1 MVTNLIFYLYGI
13 KIDYIRQR
21 ENEYIFFF
29 NDDFYVFK
37 ECFDTEEKLIFL
49 NKFNLTNNRFHILI
63 KNRYSHFL
71 SSFNNSF
78 YVLMK
83 VRIKTNRLVVLADV
97 LENNFV
103 LSTIDERDLNWMRL
117 WKEKVD
123 QVELYIN
130 KVNLEINNLAII
142 NYFLNLSDLSI
153 NYYNEH
159 IRGDLVPLTLCHKRM
174 SINLDLYGYYSVV
187 DVVFD
192 HYMRDVAEF
201 IKCDIYSDK
210 MLDINK
216 YKTIV
221 GSRDIHLL
229 ISRLLFPTYFFDI
242 FDDYVLNNKSFD
254 NFYKHFL
261 NLELFEQNLFLVID
275 FLQK

>member
-1 MVTNLIFYLYGI
+1 MVTNLIFFLYGI
-13 KIDYIRQR
+13 KIDCIRQR
-21 ENEYIFFF
+21 EHEYIFFF
-29 NDDFYVFK
+29 NNDFYVFK

-49 NKFNLTNNRFHILI
+49 NKFILTNNRFHSLI
-63 KNRYSHFL
+63 KNRYSRFL

-78 YVLMK
+78 YILMK
-83 VRIKTNRLVVLADV
+83 VRIRTNRFVVLDDV
-97 LENNFV
+97 LENNLI
-103 LSTIDERDLNWMRL
+103 LSTIDERTLNWTRL

-142 NYFLNLSDLSI
+142 NYFLNLSDLAI
-153 NYYNEH
+153 NYFNEH
-159 IRGDLVPLTLCHKRM
+159 IRTDLVPLTLCHKRM
-174 SINLDLYGYYSVV
+174 SVNLDLYGYYSVV

-216 YKTIV
+216 YKSIE

>member
-1 MVTNLIFYLYGI
+1 MVTNLIFFLYGI

-29 NDDFYVFK
+29 NNDFYVFK

-49 NKFNLTNNRFHILI
+49 NKFILTNNRFHSLI
-63 KNRYSHFL
+63 KNRYSRFL

-78 YVLMK
+78 YILMK
-83 VRIKTNRLVVLADV
+83 VRIRTNRLVVLDDA
-97 LENNFV
+97 LKNNLI
-103 LSTIDERDLNWMRL
+103 LSTIDERTLNWTRL

-142 NYFLNLSDLSI
+142 NYFLNLSDLAI
-153 NYYNEH
+153 NYFNEH
-159 IRGDLVPLTLCHKRM
+159 IRTDLVPLTLCHKRM
-174 SINLDLYGYYSVV
+174 SVNLDLYGYYSVV

-216 YKTIV
+216 YKSIE

>member
-1 MVTNLIFYLYGI
+1 MVTNLIFFLYGI

-29 NDDFYVFK
+29 NNDFYVFK

-49 NKFNLTNNRFHILI
+49 NKFILTNNRFHSLI
-63 KNRYSHFL
+63 KNRYSRFL

-78 YVLMK
+78 YILMK
-83 VRIKTNRLVVLADV
+83 VRIRTNRFVVLDDV
-97 LENNFV
+97 LENNLI
-103 LSTIDERDLNWMRL
+103 LSTIDARDLNWTRL
-117 WKEKVD
+117 WKDKVD

-142 NYFLNLSDLSI
+142 NYFLNLSDLAI
-153 NYYNEH
+153 NYFNEH
-159 IRGDLVPLTLCHKRM
+159 IRRDLVPLTLCHKRM
-174 SINLDLYGYYSVV
+174 SVNLDLYGYYSVV

-216 YKTIV
+216 YKSIE